1 MRMSRLPLA
10 RQTFQRKVLQL
21 VLCRVGRVIVVAAG
35 MLVLR
40 LEVENWGTQD
50 LLAKEVSFDS
60 APKVPRNVDRE
71 QMAPNT
77 DVPMW

>member
-1 MRMSRLPLA
+1 MSRLPLA

-50 LLAKEVSFDS
+50 LLAKEVSCDS